1 MKRLFFFLIFSLV
14 SLDVFAACGG
24 YGSAD
29 TPAECYANAIHFA
42 SNPNYSQYMYYCNG
56 RNLLRCARTDTCPL
70 GNLTCMAGG
79 VPVYHPDEFDVSY
92 ESCHAEN
99 KPFNPSTEQC
109 EAACSVGSTVGSET
123 NECEFSG
130 CPAGSVQIG
139 HACSSLPELPLPNE
153 DDEIVCNSG
162 GCFFEPSTCNPSSPD
177 YQGTTNDTH
186 FCNAPPLSC
195 GANQTSGFS
204 DLGDGYVRVCVDQGN
219 PDTNIADCPQGYVSI
234 NGICSQPDFQV
245 KEQTNTV
252 VEIGEDGT
260 KKVTDTTTTTKN
272 NKDGTTTTTT
282 TTTTKTYDENDNLI
296 GESSTQG
303 EDEGKEGSSV
313 SGGGSCAIEPS
324 CSGADAVQCEIL
336 KEQWRL
342 RCGGNPAAKKGL
354 DFGDVAGQKIVA
366 AQGEYDS
373 AINTIKGQIASTLSF
388 DLSGQAGGIPCNV
401 IEIRGVSLDFS
412 WCKFSDYLSWLGLVF
427 IAIAYVRAFQ
437 IILG

>member
-1 MKRLFFFLIFSLV
+1 MKRLSFIFVCFLFFSFSV
-14 SLDVFAACGG
+14 PASAACTSQFFNYRNMSWVTTNVVGRVG
-24 YGSAD
+24 DYSTYQLGKYLYAGPGSSSSSSRVYACD
-29 TPAECYANAIHFA
+29 SLEDLSPEYCGAAANNCSGTTPG
-42 SNPNYSQYMYYCNG
+42 SPNPLYQE
-56 RNLLRCARTDTCPL
+56 PL
-70 GNLTCMAGG
+70 
-79 VPVYHPDEFDVSY
+79 
-92 ESCHAEN
+92 SCDIGFS
-99 KPFNPSTEQC
+99 PNPSNTEC
-109 EAACSVGSTVGSET
+109 VFT
-123 NECEFSG
+123 G
-130 CPAGSVQIG
+130 CPVGSVQIG
-139 HACSSLPELPLPNE
+139 HSCSSLPELPLPNE
-153 DDEIVCNSG
+153 DDEIICNAG

-177 YQGTTNDTH
+177 YQGTTNNTH

-195 GANQTSGFS
+195 GANQTSGFA

-234 NGICSQPDFQV
+234 NGICSQPDSQV

-260 KKVTDTTTTTKN
+260 RKVTDTTTTTKN

-342 RCGGNPAAKKGL
+342 RCGGNPAAKKGF

-373 AINTIKGQIASTLSF
+373 AINTIKGQIASTLAF